1 MATRILQAMTEQ
13 GTHEIG
19 NLNNI
24 KIKTLNHGAIV
35 VDADIDNYTMV
46 SLGFNAEGERTCTQ
60 LADEATPG
68 RLIASVETL
77 NENLGEELV
86 DFYNAVGERAR
97 IVILES
103 GYTRFDT
110 SAFNVDGVTVATVGD
125 IAAGNVAHWDTTNKV
140 FLIHDGTHA
149 SYAGAANKFLVV
161 NNEADLEYTCGKTL
175 VKLEVI

>member
-1 MATRILQAMTEQ
+1 MATRILQAMTTV

-19 NLNNI
+19 NLSNL

-35 VDADIDNYTMV
+35 ITANIDNFTMV
-46 SLGFNAEGERTCTQ
+46 ELGFNADGERTCVQ
-60 LADEATPG
+60 LSDATIG
-68 RLIASVETL
+68 GYLIASPEVL

-86 DFYNAVGERAR
+86 DFYNAIGERGR

-103 GYTRFDT
+103 GYTRFDA
-110 SAFNVDGVTVATVGD
+110 SAFDVDGVTVATVGD
-125 IAAGNVAHWDTTNKV
+125 IAAGNVAHWDVTDKV

-149 SYAGAANKFLVV
+149 DYATAVNKFLVV